1 MSDEND
7 LRDAASSLHL
17 LVSTFSHSGTDQT
30 ADWSLDSLFYM
41 CVLPYY
47 REEREVRSR
56 KICWEFTRK
65 KNQLLV
71 FELLFNSVLHVF
83 VYSWTLLEQVCMS
96 KYSQ

>member
-65 KNQLLV
+65 
-71 FELLFNSVLHVF
+71 FEYSNCYLMLYFMSLF
-83 VYSWTLLEQVCMS
+83 TLGLC
-96 KYSQ
+96 

>member
-1 MSDEND
+1 MYTSDEND

-65 KNQLLV
+65 KKSVVSIQNCYLMLY
-71 FELLFNSVLHVF
+71 FMSLF
-83 VYSWTLLEQVCMS
+83 TLGLC
-96 KYSQ
+96 